1 MRKYKVTQIYV
12 NAYNVYKN
20 SKLVY
25 PEDMGIHEVNSE
37 VNSALKAIQ
46 KVSKATGIAEIC
58 LHAKLLEE

>member
-25 PEDMGIHEVNSE
+25 PEDMGIHET
-37 VNSALKAIQ
+37 NSALKAIQ
-46 KVSKATGIAEIC
+46 KVSNATGIAGIC
-58 LHAKLLEE
+58 LHAELLQENLS